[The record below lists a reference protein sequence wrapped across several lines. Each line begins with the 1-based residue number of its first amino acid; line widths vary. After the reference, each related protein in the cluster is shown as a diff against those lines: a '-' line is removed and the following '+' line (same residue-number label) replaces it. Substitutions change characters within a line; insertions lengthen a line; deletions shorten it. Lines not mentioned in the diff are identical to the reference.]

1 MGQEGRDAEEVQDE
15 IVGPPYAQL
24 ERTADNLRVGYG
36 KALPRVVFAL
46 NDKVPPRA
54 VQRTHLFS

>member
-1 MGQEGRDAEEVQDE
+1 MKV
-15 IVGPPYAQL
+15 IYPYIYIYIYIYVYIYM
-24 ERTADNLRVGYG
+24 RVGYG
-36 KALPRVVFAL
+36 KALPRVVFVL

>member
-1 MGQEGRDAEEVQDE
+1 MKMVHLY
-15 IVGPPYAQL
+15 IIIYI
-24 ERTADNLRVGYG
+24 LRVGYG
-36 KALPRVVFAL
+36 KALPRVVFVL